1 MGQGSDPLNEYSGV
15 SPVDGMYDASS
26 SMQSDDSDY
35 QATTREIEADIE
47 QTRAQMSETI
57 NQIQERLNPHHLAE
71 QAKEAVYDATIGSA
85 VVTAKG
91 MGSNMFETIKQNP
104 LPAAIAA
111 LSIGWLMRKST
122 TVQSDYNYSQGQY
135 RPYPQ
140 TGYQNYGQAY
150 GGQPYAA
157 QYGGGSSYYNQG
169 SGYYNQ
175 SSGYS
180 QHSPGIGERLT
191 NAAGSVVGGVQNAA
205 GSVVGGA
212 QSMAGGV
219 VDAAGNVVDATGNV
233 VGSVVGGVQNMA
245 GNVIDAAGNVVGSVV
260 GGVQHMAGDVVN
272 QVSYLGDQAREQAHY
287 ASNWFQRTLQENP
300 LAVGAAMIV
309 AGTAVG
315 MAMPSTPV
323 ENRFMGEARDT
334 LVERVQETAHE
345 TFEKVQ
351 AVASEASQ
359 VVQERVQSAV
369 SETTEAVQDTVKLQA
384 REQGLMGS

>member
-1 MGQGSDPLNEYSGV
+1 MGQGSDPLNDYPGV
-15 SPVDGMYDASS
+15 SPVDQTYDSASYT
-26 SMQSDDSDY
+26 QSDDSDY
-35 QATTREIEADIE
+35 QATAQEIEADIE

-57 NQIQERLNPHHLAE
+57 NQIQERLNPHHLAA

-122 TVQSDYNYSQGQY
+122 TVQSNYSYNQGQY

-140 TGYQNYGQAY
+140 PGSQNYGQSYGQTY
-150 GGQPYAA
+150 GGQTYAA
-157 QYGGGSSYYNQG
+157 QYGGGSNYYNQSPSYYNQG
-169 SGYYNQ
+169 
-175 SSGYS
+175 SGYS
-180 QHSPGIGERLT
+180 QHSPGIGERVT
-191 NAAGSVVGGVQNAA
+191 DAAGNVVGGVQN
-205 GSVVGGA
+205 
-212 QSMAGGV
+212 M
-219 VDAAGNVVDATGNV
+219 AGNVVDAAGNV

-245 GNVIDAAGNVVGSVV
+245 GNVVD
-260 GGVQHMAGDVVN
+260 
-272 QVSYLGDQAREQAHY
+272 QVEYLGDQAREQAYY
-287 ASNWFQRTLQENP
+287 ASNWFQRTLHENP
-300 LAVGAAMIV
+300 LAVGAAMVI

-334 LVERVQETAHE
+334 LVERVQETAQE

-351 AVASEASQ
+351 AVASEATQ
-359 VVQERVQSAV
+359 VVQERVQTAV
-369 SETTEAVQDTVKLQA
+369 SETTDAVQDTVKLQA
-384 REQGLMGS
+384 REQGLTGS